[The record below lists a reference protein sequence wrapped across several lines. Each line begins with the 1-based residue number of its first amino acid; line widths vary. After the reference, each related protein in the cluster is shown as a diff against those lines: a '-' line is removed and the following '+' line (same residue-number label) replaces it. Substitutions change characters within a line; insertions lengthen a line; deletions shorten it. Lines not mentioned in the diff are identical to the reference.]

1 MTSQS
6 QTELVFSCDAI
17 TEYGTRFSR
26 SSDISGSRIEFYV
39 GGSFVCTDLPEGRGS
54 SRRTFRC
61 VALRTK
67 NDYAQLCDPLLPQS
81 GLDVLQR
88 ADLFSLLEARSF
100 VRAQRS
106 VVRPA

>member
-39 GGSFVCTDLPEGRGS
+39 GGSFVCTDLPEGEG
-54 SRRTFRC
+54 
-61 VALRTK
+61 
-67 NDYAQLCDPLLPQS
+67 PQ
-81 GLDVLQR
+81 GE
-88 ADLFSLLEARSF
+88 LFGAY
-100 VRAQRS
+100 QK
-106 VVRPA
+106 